1 MEGKT
6 KKSGKWSCHT
16 VSFGHPS
23 HPQKQTETVPSV
35 TYLSKKCY
43 IFREIPE
50 RLDQVGRR
58 RSVGL
63 TTKSCNH
70 HRRYVCEPFH
80 CNNNCSLS
88 HGPLSGRTPSDHEW
102 WINGPVSWNN
112 RQKKRFVSQ
121 RSPPTLFANF
131 WRTKAA
137 RPESR
142 NGLQPGTKSTPLPPH
157 PLHPPRTTSSLS
169 HPDLP
174 TFTVAIVAYR

>member
-6 KKSGKWSCHT
+6 EKSGKWSCHT
-16 VSFGHPS
+16 VCFS

-35 TYLSKKCY
+35 PYLSKKCY

-58 RSVGL
+58 RSVGI

-80 CNNNCSLS
+80 CNNNCSLT

-112 RQKKRFVSQ
+112 RKKNRFVSQ

-131 WRTKAA
+131 WRTKTA

-142 NGLQPGTKSTPLPPH
+142 NGLHEVNTSAPPPTPPPTPH
-157 PLHPPRTTSSLS
+157 HLLTVPSRP
-169 HPDLP
+169 P